1 MPQSH
6 AQLSPLLCAFLL
18 PFSVRRSPLPHC
30 HSAPRGA
37 AREERCSNAE
47 REMTSALAAG
57 GEDCS
62 ATRAS
67 EADMLLARRLP

>member
-1 MPQSH
+1 
-6 AQLSPLLCAFLL
+6 
-18 PFSVRRSPLPHC
+18 
-30 HSAPRGA
+30 
-37 AREERCSNAE
+37 
-47 REMTSALAAG
+47 MTSALAAG